1 MLKYWLQGALKSWTI
16 WFNGI
21 CGALMALLPLVQE
34 YLPYLQQALTPGVY
48 RFLLIG
54 FVVGNILLRFKTN
67 SALID
72 K

>member
-1 MLKYWLQGALKSWTI
+1 MKYWFIGASKSWTI

-21 CGALMALLPLVQE
+21 CGTLMALLPMVQE
-34 YLPYLQQALTPGVY
+34 YLPYLQQALTPNAY
-48 RFLLIG
+48 RWMLIG
-54 FVVGNILLRFKTN
+54 FVVGNVLLRIKTD